1 MPQIINMFIEIIKA
15 EYLDN
20 YRIKLWFNDGK
31 VKIVDLADSLNGLV
45 FEPLRELEFFK
56 NFTIK
61 FNTIEWENGAD
72 FAPEYLYEIGLAA

>member
-1 MPQIINMFIEIIKA
+1 MFIEIIKA

-31 VKIVDLADSLNGLV
+31 VKIVDLADSLNGSV

-61 FNTIEWENGAD
+61 FNTIEWDNGAD
-72 FAPEYLYEIGLAA
+72 FAPEYLYDISVAA

>member
-1 MPQIINMFIEIIKA
+1 MFLEIVKV

-31 VKIVDLADSLNGLV
+31 VKIVDLADSLKGLV
-45 FEPLRELEFFK
+45 FEPLKDLEFFK
-56 NFTIK
+56 KFSIK